1 MRGCLSILLARSTSC
16 SKEDSAKAEYKEQYV
31 KIAETIAAQIPSN
44 ARVSLKLTSPDK
56 NGLPEAFL
64 RKLMAEFSGALVQ
77 SSKSRFQILN
87 RNSTEEIWQ
96 EAVEFNNQDA
106 AKITKSA
113 GADVSVSLSPK
124 VNEKGIDLSVTAY
137 SLKEESMGIVLASAS
152 ELIPMNVKA
161 ELGVDVQALDKKIDQ
176 LSEHIN
182 KQVSVQQN
190 EIEKLF
196 IAFADRSSVTQLINT
211 YKTACTKPEDLLT
224 IHKNYFNSK
233 EFKEGCDTFAR
244 ANCKDGGKGFIEKEF
259 IQPRMSGLKF
269 QCELFN
275 NAENLVDDNIA
286 IDNNISISIKYTN
299 PTQVPYSVTFHNN
312 AGVFSLPDS
321 IEKNSHLIKIVN
333 HPGSMGGSD
342 TKLWN
347 IKLDSKSNFF
357 VSIYHSCASRGCNSE
372 MIFFY
377 DEKYLQKII
386 EELSIWEEL
395 K

>member
-1 MRGCLSILLARSTSC
+1 MKYLYAFLLVVGLASC

-137 SLKEESMGIVLASAS
+137 SLKEDSMGNVLASAS

-161 ELGVDVQALDKKIDQ
+161 ELGVDVKNLDKKIDKITQ
-176 LSEHIN
+176 LLDKEGEVKKN
-182 KQVSVQQN
+182 ELLPLFTNFAADAGSVL
-190 EIEKLF
+190 EIDGFVQKNLQGCGRPTRLKSGEYQMKCKLYYNGVNVAAETMESDGATTFLLGNDICCGGTRTLETFDIHPPAYNNDFQIPDELQKNIKYISCTGGASDGEMYYKYSKAGKEPYFIHEQHTGGTAGQDVNVKLF
-196 IAFADRSSVTQLINT
+196 RDSSRLPNPSNLDFSE
-211 YKTACTKPEDLLT
+211 KFCTDPSA
-224 IHKNYFNSK
+224 YF
-233 EFKEGCDTFAR
+233 DYL
-244 ANCKDGGKGFIEKEF
+244 EK
-259 IQPRMSGLKF
+259 
-269 QCELFN
+269 
-275 NAENLVDDNIA
+275 
-286 IDNNISISIKYTN
+286 
-299 PTQVPYSVTFHNN
+299 
-312 AGVFSLPDS
+312 
-321 IEKNSHLIKIVN
+321 KI
-333 HPGSMGGSD
+333 
-342 TKLWN
+342 
-347 IKLDSKSNFF
+347 
-357 VSIYHSCASRGCNSE
+357 
-372 MIFFY
+372 
-377 DEKYLQKII
+377 
-386 EELSIWEEL
+386 
-395 K
+395 